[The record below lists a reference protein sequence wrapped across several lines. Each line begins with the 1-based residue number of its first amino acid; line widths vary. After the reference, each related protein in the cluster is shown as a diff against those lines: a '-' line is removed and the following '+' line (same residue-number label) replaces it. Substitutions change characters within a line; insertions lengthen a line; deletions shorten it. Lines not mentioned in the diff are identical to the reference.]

1 MHQIILIIYMR
12 VRHES
17 DDTEQVVSAVVEAM
31 LESKAKDIVSLDL
44 KDIQTAVTDYFI
56 ICHAPSRTQVI
67 AIADKIIDNLR
78 NNMHVKPYNKE
89 GFENAEWIL
98 IDYIDIVVHVFV
110 ESKRSFY
117 KLEDLWADAKRTSY

>member
-1 MHQIILIIYMR
+1 MR

-17 DDTEQVVSAVVEAM
+17 DDTEQVVSTVVEAM
-31 LESKAKDIVSLDL
+31 LESKAKNIVSLDL

-56 ICHAPSRTQVI
+56 ICHAPSKIQVT

-78 NNMHVKPYNKE
+78 NNMHIKPYHEE

-98 IDYIDIVVHVFV
+98 IDYIDVVVHVFL
-110 ESKRSFY
+110 ESRRSFY
-117 KLEDLWADAKRTSY
+117 KLEDLWADANSISY